1 MQMQV
6 KKVKGFSL
14 LELIVVVAII
24 GAMSAIGFKPFL
36 KWQAEREVRS
46 QATKVASMMRSIFS
60 QVQRGQ
66 YSFVQLDIY
75 RDGEELVL
83 ETNGLKLNKF
93 TDLVRDKWDGSS
105 KNDFHKFETRCE
117 MDIDWDDEGSTS
129 NELTVQQIKIDETK
143 VLMGFAYI
151 DKASNTEKNSK
162 PIPDSG
168 GSICFSKD
176 GTYYS
181 VSDIFYDT
189 TSAGFEITEN
199 LYVCQK
205 KLPED
210 SDESSP
216 GTYCKKEGGSDP
228 SQVNFFRIEWSRFGS
243 INLYKWAND
252 WVSQ

>member
-129 NELTVQQIKIDETK
+129 NELTVQQIRIDETK
-143 VLMGFAYI
+143 VLMGIANNE
-151 DKASNTEKNSK
+151 SNKND
-162 PIPDSG
+162 PIPDT
-168 GSICFSKD
+168 GSKICFSKD

-181 VSDIFYDT
+181 VSDKFYET
-189 TSAGFEITEN
+189 SSAGFNLKEN
-199 LYVCQK
+199 LYICQNA
-205 KLPED
+205 LPDDSEED
-210 SDESSP
+210 SP
-216 GTYCKKEGGSDP
+216 GTYCKKEEGTKP
-228 SQVNFFRIEWSRFGS
+228 IQANFFRVNWSRFGS

-252 WVSQ
+252 WVTQ

>member
-66 YSFVQLDIY
+66 YSFVQVDIY
-75 RDGEELVL
+75 RDGNEIVL
-83 ETNGLKLNKF
+83 ETNGLKLTRF
-93 TDLVRDKWDGSS
+93 TDLVRDKWDGST
-105 KNDFHKFETRCE
+105 KNDFHKFTTRCT

-151 DKASNTEKNSK
+151 DTVSYTHLTLPTKA
-162 PIPDSG
+162 
-168 GSICFSKD
+168 
-176 GTYYS
+176 
-181 VSDIFYDT
+181 
-189 TSAGFEITEN
+189 
-199 LYVCQK
+199 
-205 KLPED
+205 
-210 SDESSP
+210 
-216 GTYCKKEGGSDP
+216 
-228 SQVNFFRIEWSRFGS
+228 
-243 INLYKWAND
+243 
-252 WVSQ
+252 

>member
-14 LELIVVVAII
+14 LELIIVIAII
-24 GAMSAIGFKPFL
+24 GAMSATAFRPFM
-36 KWQAEREVRS
+36 KWIAEREVRS
-46 QATKVASMMRSIFS
+46 EATKVASMMRSIFS

-75 RDGEELVL
+75 RDGKELVL
-83 ETNGLKLNKF
+83 ETNGLKLKEF
-93 TDLVRDKWDGSS
+93 TDLVRDKWDGST
-105 KNDFHKFETRCE
+105 KKEFHKFDTRCS
-117 MDIDWDDEGSTS
+117 MDINWDDEGATS
-129 NELTVQQIKIDETK
+129 DELTVQQIRIDETK

-151 DKASNTEKNSK
+151 DKASNAEKNSK

-168 GSICFSKD
+168 GTICFSKD

-181 VSDIFYDT
+181 VSDIFYNT

-210 SDESSP
+210 SEESSP
-216 GTYCKKEGGSDP
+216 GTYCKKEVGTDP
-228 SQVNFFRIEWSRFGS
+228 IQVNFFRIEWSRFGS
-243 INLYKWAND
+243 INLYKWANN
-252 WVSQ
+252 WVTQ

>member
-75 RDGEELVL
+75 RNAGEIVL

-93 TDLVRDKWDGSS
+93 TDLVRDKWDGST
-105 KNDFHKFETRCE
+105 KNDFHKFTTRCT

-129 NELTVQQIKIDETK
+129 NELTVQQIRIDETK
-143 VLMGFAYI
+143 VLMGIANNE
-151 DKASNTEKNSK
+151 SNKND
-162 PIPDSG
+162 PIPDT
-168 GSICFSKD
+168 GSKICFSKD

-181 VSDIFYDT
+181 VSDPFYEGST
-189 TSAGFEITEN
+189 AGFELLEN
-199 LYVCQK
+199 LYICQN

-210 SDESSP
+210 STEDSA
-216 GTYCKKEGGSDP
+216 GTYCQKGIGSDP
-228 SQVNFFRIEWSRFGS
+228 IQVNFFRVNWSRFGS

-252 WVSQ
+252 WVTQ

>member
-151 DKASNTEKNSK
+151 DKASNTEKDSK

-181 VSDIFYDT
+181 VSDIFYNT

-205 KLPED
+205 SAGNFCQKV
-210 SDESSP
+210 
-216 GTYCKKEGGSDP
+216 GGSDP
-228 SQVNFFRIEWSRFGS
+228 SQANFFRIEWSRFGS
-243 INLYKWAND
+243 FNLYKWAND
-252 WVSQ
+252 WVTQ

>member
-14 LELIVVVAII
+14 LELIIVIAII
-24 GAMSAIGFKPFL
+24 GAMSATAFGPFM
-36 KWQAEREVRS
+36 KWRAEREVRS

-75 RDGEELVL
+75 RDGKELVL
-83 ETNGLKLNKF
+83 ETNGLKLKEF
-93 TDLVRDKWDGSS
+93 TDLVRDKWDGST
-105 KNDFHKFETRCE
+105 KKEFHKFDTRCS
-117 MDIDWDDEGSTS
+117 MDINWDDEGATS

-151 DKASNTEKNSK
+151 DKASNAEKDSK

-168 GSICFSKD
+168 GTICFSKD

-181 VSDIFYDT
+181 VSDIFYNT

-205 KLPED
+205 SAGNFCQK
-210 SDESSP
+210 
-216 GTYCKKEGGSDP
+216 GGGSDP
-228 SQVNFFRIEWSRFGS
+228 SQANFFRIEWSRFGS
-243 INLYKWAND
+243 INLYKWANN
-252 WVSQ
+252 WVTQ

>member
-143 VLMGFAYI
+143 VLMGIAN
-151 DKASNTEKNSK
+151 DDSDENN
-162 PIPDSG
+162 PIPDTGS
-168 GSICFSKD
+168 SICFSKD

-181 VSDIFYDT
+181 VTDEFYEAS
-189 TSAGFEITEN
+189 SAGFKLFEN
-199 LYVCQK
+199 LYICQK

-216 GTYCKKEGGSDP
+216 GTYCKKEVGTDP
-228 SQVNFFRIEWSRFGS
+228 IQVNFFRVKWSRFGS

>member
-14 LELIVVVAII
+14 LELIVVIAII

-36 KWQAEREVRS
+36 KWQAERDVRS

-66 YSFVQLDIY
+66 YSFVQVDIY
-75 RDGEELVL
+75 RDGNEIVL
-83 ETNGLKLNKF
+83 ETNGLKLTRF
-93 TDLVRDKWDGSS
+93 TDLVRDKWDGTTKKS
-105 KNDFHKFETRCE
+105 FHEFTTRCT
-117 MDIDWDDEGSTS
+117 MDINWDDEGATS
-129 NELTVQQIKIDETK
+129 DELSVQQIRIDETK
-143 VLMGFAYI
+143 VLMAI
-151 DKASNTEKNSK
+151 ANNDSDENNR
-162 PIPDSG
+162 IPDTG

-181 VSDIFYDT
+181 VSDQFYEVS
-189 TSAGFEITEN
+189 SAGFKLFEN
-199 LYVCQK
+199 LYICQN

-210 SDESSP
+210 STETSP
-216 GTYCKKEGGSDP
+216 GTYCKKEVGTDP
-228 SQVNFFRIEWSRFGS
+228 VQVNFFRVNWSRFGS

-252 WVSQ
+252 WVAQ

>member
-14 LELIVVVAII
+14 LELIIVIAII
-24 GAMSAIGFKPFL
+24 GAMSATAFGPFT
-36 KWQAEREVRS
+36 KWRAERLVRS
-46 QATKVASMMRSIFS
+46 QATEVASMIRSIYS

-66 YSFVQLDIY
+66 YSFVQFQIY
-75 RDGEELVL
+75 RDRDAEEIVL

-93 TDLVRDKWDGSS
+93 TDLVRDKWDGST
-105 KNDFHKFETRCE
+105 KKDFHEFDQRCS

-143 VLMGFAYI
+143 VLMGIAN
-151 DKASNTEKNSK
+151 DDSDENN
-162 PIPDSG
+162 PIPDTG

-181 VSDIFYDT
+181 VSDQFYEVS
-189 TSAGFEITEN
+189 SAGFKLFEN
-199 LYVCQK
+199 LYICQK

-210 SDESSP
+210 STETSP
-216 GTYCKKEGGSDP
+216 GTYCKKEGLADP
-228 SQVNFFRIEWSRFGS
+228 IQVNFFRVNWSRFGS

-252 WVSQ
+252 WVAQ